1 MCVHRR
7 AHRGSAPR
15 AKPPSATNLSAV
27 PMTYTFSLHR
37 RTGIAL
43 ASGLALC
50 FGLVFVAGWVAGV
63 NSQVAQLVADTTGA
77 PAKREVLD
85 SQPRSS
91 PLAPDSTWV
100 GGTAAPGSGAVA
112 KQPQG
117 EAKPQRQGGQT
128 EKQGGVSAPDS
139 RHEAGEALPNSG
151 DASAH
156 WAIQIGGYTDRAG
169 ARRVAARVEADGRP
183 VRLRVEEREADTL
196 YRVWVGRYATRAA
209 ASQRVDAVAD
219 YTGNAFVTR
228 VRNAK

>member
-7 AHRGSAPR
+7 THGGSAPR

-77 PAKREVLD
+77 PAEREVLD

-100 GGTAAPGSGAVA
+100 GGTAAPGSGAVG

-128 EKQGGVSAPDS
+128 EEQGGVSAPDS
-139 RHEAGEALPNSG
+139 RHEAGEALPDSG
-151 DASAH
+151 DAPAH
-156 WAIQIGGYTDRAG
+156 WTIQIGGYTDRAG

-183 VRLRVEEREADTL
+183 VRIRVEGREADTL
-196 YRVWVGRYATRAA
+196 YRVWVGQYRSEASAARRVEALSRYTGSAFATRTDE
-209 ASQRVDAVAD
+209 RP
-219 YTGNAFVTR
+219 
-228 VRNAK
+228 